1 MRRRKTDIHRR
12 VNGNLRIEFTKTDLT
27 SYAGLELLIRYFQS
41 IELNRLIRSFLSST
55 GLTGDFGITGM
66 FRLFIGLVMVGAER
80 LRHILYLDGDPVFE
94 RFCGLASLPSSRT
107 MSRWLKSFTATSY
120 ERLQDLNAKIVSRMI
135 QKLPIRTLTLD
146 VDGTVVSTGL
156 KVSGALRG
164 YNPHKR
170 KVPSYYPITAH
181 VGETGHLLRVRNRS
195 GNVHDGASSIRFLHK
210 VFAQVDKTLGRRYR
224 LNLRMDG
231 AFFLEKVI
239 RLLQEK
245 KAGYAI
251 KVPFWRWIDLKGHIQ
266 GRKRWYHV
274 ASKVEY
280 FEKNLRLDP
289 WGMTLRVVI
298 YRKKVMHK
306 TRKNYQLDLFDPND
320 GYYEYSAVAT
330 NLSYDGKELWR
341 FMSGRGAHE
350 KVIGEL
356 KSGLAFDT
364 IPTDQYLANSVW
376 QQLVVIAHNLL
387 TNFQIDC
394 GATPRKR
401 SWKRTALYNL
411 KSIATIRFEL
421 LNRAGQ
427 IVRPAGSAVMRICK
441 NDRIERMF
449 NRIVVALNAKA
460 G

>member
-1 MRRRKTDIHRR
+1 
-12 VNGNLRIEFTKTDLT
+12 
-27 SYAGLELLIRYFQS
+27 
-41 IELNRLIRSFLSST
+41 
-55 GLTGDFGITGM
+55 
-66 FRLFIGLVMVGAER
+66 
-80 LRHILYLDGDPVFE
+80 
-94 RFCGLASLPSSRT
+94 
-107 MSRWLKSFTATSY
+107 MSRWLKSFTAISY
-120 ERLQDLNAKIVSRMI
+120 KRLQDLNAEIVSRMI
-135 QKLPIRTLTLD
+135 KKLPIRTLTLD
-146 VDGTVVSTGL
+146 VDGTVLSTGL

-181 VGETGHLLRVRNRS
+181 IGETGHLLRVRNRS
-195 GNVHDGASSIRFLHK
+195 GNVHDGTSSIRFLK
-210 VFAQVDKTLGRRYR
+210 NVFAQIDKTLGRRYR

-231 AFFLEKVI
+231 AFFIERVI

-245 KAGYAI
+245 KVGYAI
-251 KVPFWRWIDLKGHIQ
+251 KVPFWRWIGLRNHIQ
-266 GRKRWYHV
+266 GRKRWYRV

-306 TRKNYQLDLFDPND
+306 ARKNYQLDLFDPND
-320 GYYEYSAVAT
+320 GHYEYSAVAT

-364 IPTDQYLANSVW
+364 IPTDQYMANSVW

-394 GATPRKR
+394 GAKNRKR

-411 KSIATIRFEL
+411 KSITTIRFEL

-427 IVRPAGSAVMRICK
+427 IVRPAGATVMRICK
-441 NDRIERMF
+441 NDRIESMF
-449 NRIVVALNAKA
+449 TRIASALNAKA